1 MRHGEAVPGVPDGQ
15 RQLSPKGRAEAT
27 ATAQHALARG
37 VTVTAIYHS
46 GLLRAQQTA
55 ELAAAL
61 LVPRDGVRELVGLC
75 PEDDPAIVK
84 AELDI
89 ASQPILLVSHLPYLG
104 RLAGLLVTGDSG
116 RSVIEFAPATLACM
130 SRRLGEWKLN
140 WSISAATP

>member
-1 MRHGEAVPGVPDGQ
+1 MRHGEALPGVPDGQ
-15 RQLSPKGRAEAT
+15 RPLSPKGRAEAK
-27 ATAQHALARG
+27 AMAQRARARG

-55 ELAAAL
+55 ELVAAL
-61 LVPRDGVRELVGLC
+61 LAPQDGVRELVGIC

-89 ASQPILLVSHLPYLG
+89 ASRPILLVSHLPYLG
-104 RLAGLLVTGDSG
+104 RLAGLLVTGDG
-116 RSVIEFAPATLACM
+116 GGSVLEFAPATLACL
-130 SRRLGEWKLN
+130 SRRSGVWKLN